1 MRYKVLVADDEPI
14 ILSGIRHLI
23 DWEEADAVICGAVSN
38 GAEAYHVI
46 ETEHPDI
53 VITDI
58 RMPVMDGLALAG
70 KCSEEYPDIV
80 FIILTSLMEFSL
92 AKEAIRYGISDYLLK
107 TELTNEKLLKAL
119 EKAEKECLRRR
130 GGVQRKEEGKDTDI
144 AGIVSNL
151 FIMRDVTHGTKNFLE
166 KHGLLDDFAFFSLVF
181 SFPQPS
187 LEKQWCVEDYKKL
200 HDWEMDIAG
209 KIIPSFFSSCFP
221 VIPVSGKE
229 GTLLY
234 FASALNEATW
244 SAVSQ
249 RVEAKL
255 REASLMVTGLNP
267 VLLRTP
273 VLHGRDSLKSG
284 RDEMEAQLMAYYL
297 GRKREELSPSTLDI
311 DSVFP
316 KLESAIA
323 EREVVGCRTCFS
335 VIREAIKGTDH
346 SLSQFEFTASAL
358 RSALSSGLSAIGLK
372 EDSIVSDIFDT
383 VDFITLRSESLQFL
397 DDTENSI
404 IALLGSRSGS
414 GSGVA
419 DKAREYVIAHVMERI
434 SLGDVADYA
443 CVSPS
448 YMSKSFKRTMGIS
461 LVDYINKMKVE
472 KAKEMMA
479 SSRSERIADIA
490 LSLGFANIY
499 YFSKVFRKVEGIPPT
514 EYIKKISDNSDYGI

>member
-316 KLESAIA
+316 KLESAI
-323 EREVVGCRTCFS
+323 
-335 VIREAIKGTDH
+335 
-346 SLSQFEFTASAL
+346 TASAL

-419 DKAREYVIAHVMERI
+419 DKAREYVMAHVMERI

-514 EYIKKISDNSDYGI
+514 EYIKKISDNSDYGM